1 MLSSLKN
8 SYVSPLSTRYA
19 SSEMKYLFSPD
30 KKFTTWRKLWIA
42 LAEQI
47 DEMKQ
52 YADKINYEVA
62 EAQEKKV
69 RHDVM
74 SHVFAFGEQC
84 PNARPIIHLGATS
97 CYVGDNTDI
106 IIMTEALRLVEKRLA
121 ATIAALSQFA
131 LNYKDLPTLGYTH
144 FQAAQT
150 TTVGKR
156 YGYKIC

>member
-1 MLSSLKN
+1 MELGL
-8 SYVSPLSTRYA
+8 PITQ
-19 SSEMKYLFSPD
+19 
-30 KKFTTWRKLWIA
+30 
-42 LAEQI
+42 EQI

-62 EAQEKKV
+62 EAQRKKV

-106 IIMTEALRLVEKRLA
+106 IIMTEALQLVERNWLLPLLHYLNLRS
-121 ATIAALSQFA
+121 TI
-131 LNYKDLPTLGYTH
+131 
-144 FQAAQT
+144 
-150 TTVGKR
+150 
-156 YGYKIC
+156 KICLHWDIYPFSGGTNHNGWETCYFMDTRFVNGFGRCPISIKQSKITRF

>member
-1 MLSSLKN
+1 MELGL
-8 SYVSPLSTRYA
+8 PITQ
-19 SSEMKYLFSPD
+19 
-30 KKFTTWRKLWIA
+30 
-42 LAEQI
+42 EQI

-106 IIMTEALRLVEKRLA
+106 IIMTEALQLVEKKLA

-150 TTVGKR
+150 HNGWETCYFMDTRFVNGFGRCPISIKQS
-156 YGYKIC
+156 KITRF

>member
-1 MLSSLKN
+1 MKN

-42 LAEQI
+42 LAESEMELGLPITKEQI

-97 CYVGDNTDI
+97 CYVGKMVVQPLKNGGS
-106 IIMTEALRLVEKRLA
+106 VK
-121 ATIAALSQFA
+121 IAV
-131 LNYKDLPTLGYTH
+131 
-144 FQAAQT
+144 
-150 TTVGKR
+150 VGRKEIGC
-156 YGYKIC
+156 YHCCAVSICPEL